1 MILPDA
7 ERCVKAASRIPQPMY
22 THIILV
28 VGPDSGASNSEE
40 NKEPT
45 TQPSKKGQ
53 AEGSEGRT
61 RALHR

>member
-1 MILPDA
+1 
-7 ERCVKAASRIPQPMY
+7 MY